1 MRILS
6 HCSTGPAKVLIRNIQ
21 TLTRSA
27 HTSAR
32 AHRNPDNSSII
43 KPRSDG
49 GYFLPNGGSN
59 NSTPKGIIPYQ
70 RFGQGGSNPN
80 ILPQNMLKYKIA
92 APQDKAKCPVDSK
105 LNFQITADPLSV
117 SVLPGLKEDKRA
129 IKNLINGQTNND
141 EDQNLWLCPFINS
154 KLNNCSY
161 NLNREINQ
169 IFLFFDKLTTISAIN
184 IWNYTKT
191 FTRGVRDIE
200 IYLDERMIFK
210 VPQIP
215 LKNS

>member
-1 MRILS
+1 M
-6 HCSTGPAKVLIRNIQ
+6 
-21 TLTRSA
+21 
-27 HTSAR
+27 
-32 AHRNPDNSSII
+32 
-43 KPRSDG
+43 
-49 GYFLPNGGSN
+49 
-59 NSTPKGIIPYQ
+59 
-70 RFGQGGSNPN
+70 
-80 ILPQNMLKYKIA
+80 
-92 APQDKAKCPVDSK
+92 
-105 LNFQITADPLSV
+105 

-191 FTRGVRDIE
+191 FDRGVRDIE

-210 VPQIP
+210 VP
-215 LKNS
+215 